1 MTELQRTKRNEEKLL
16 ELFPAFSKRLSK
28 VIIELEHMGLRP
40 RIQDGYR
47 SSADQLKAFNNGHS
61 KLRYGF
67 HNVTGLN
74 GVKESLAVDLLDDD
88 KPLNMSVSYLLKIAF
103 VCEKNGLETGIRWG
117 LPNQLKEA
125 INNAL
130 EAKNF
135 DAPIKVGWDPTHIQP
150 KGITVAE
157 AKKGKRPD

>member
-16 ELFPAFSKRLSK
+16 ELFPAFRKRLTK

-130 EAKNF
+130 AAKNF

>member
-1 MTELQRTKRNEEKLL
+1 MTELQRTKRNEERLL

-130 EAKNF
+130 AAKNF